1 MEIRFQRILLTKLNA
16 SVIMLML
23 LSTPLFAQEVDDIK
37 PVVERKTVFNDVL
50 DTENFELGLQAGL
63 ISIED
68 FESSAWLSAHV
79 SYHITEYFYLKARY
93 GQATAGETSFEKL
106 SNTAPLLTQ
115 EQRDYVYYGLNVGY
129 NLMPG
134 EIFIGKDLAF
144 NSVFSV
150 ELGAGTTEFAGDDKF
165 TVNLST
171 NYRVFLTDWVT
182 WDIGVSDYIF
192 DTQVTGISKTT
203 HNLNFTTGFAVYF

>member
-1 MEIRFQRILLTKLNA
+1 MEIRFQRILLTRLNA
-16 SVIMLML
+16 AVIMLML
-23 LSTPLFAQEVDDIK
+23 LSTPLLAQTVDDIK
-37 PVVERKTVFNDVL
+37 PVVERKAVFNDVL

-68 FESSAWLSAHV
+68 FESSTWLSAHV

-134 EIFIGKDLAF
+134 EIFLGKDLAF
-144 NSVFSV
+144 NSVFSI

-171 NYRVFLTDWVT
+171 NYRVFLTDWLT